1 MVVVALIVLVL
12 DSVSDRSWVSD
23 GVALSSLVSV
33 GVAETD
39 FEEVGSSV
47 RDGVRVRLAD
57 TELVFS
63 IFVE

>member
-57 TELVFS
+57 TELVS
-63 IFVE
+63 SLVGE